1 MPRAAREKS
10 TSGYYHILLR
20 GISRQNIFEDDED
33 NLRFIETVFRYKQE
47 LGFELHAYCLMG
59 NHVHMLIKDV
69 NNQLNLIMKKIAG
82 SYAYYF
88 NRKYDRV
95 GHLFQDRFKSE
106 AVEDDTYYLTVLRY
120 IYQNPEKAGIAST
133 DEYEWSSYRE
143 YTNKMTKLDTS
154 FALELLDGQEN
165 FEEYINCI
173 NDDCCLEVKESNNM
187 TDKQAKKILEQE
199 FGLTSFLQ
207 ITNMPVPKRN
217 KLLHELKSKGLSVRQ
232 LARMTGLNRGVVQK
246 A

>member
-1 MPRAAREKS
+1 MPRAARTKS
-10 TSGYYHILLR
+10 ASGYYHILLR

-33 NLRFIETVFRYKQE
+33 NIRFIETVFRYKKD
-47 LGFELHAYCLMG
+47 LCFELHAYCLMG
-59 NHVHMLIKDV
+59 NHVHMLIRDV

-120 IYQNPEKAGIAST
+120 IYQNPEKAGIST
-133 DEYEWSSYRE
+133 TDAYKWSSYKE
-143 YTNKMTKLDTS
+143 YANKMTKIDTS

-165 FEEYINCI
+165 LEEYIKCT
-173 NDDCCLEVKESNNM
+173 NDDCCLEIKENNSM
-187 TDKQAKKILEQE
+187 TDKRAKELLERE

-207 ITNMPVPKRN
+207 ISNMPVPERN
-217 KLLHELKSKGLSVRQ
+217 KLLRELKSMGLSVRQ
-232 LARMTGLNRGVVQK
+232 LARLTGLNRGTVQK
-246 A
+246 T